1 MQKSILI
8 MVWMLGGL
16 VASGASASDEDSLP
30 FPVDELLADNDV
42 DSDAAPKADDDDG
55 VICRKVEVTG
65 SHRRVRVCTTRAQ
78 REAARDSARELL
90 QDTNRERAG
99 LGREAGG
106 AN

>member
-1 MQKSILI
+1 MKHSNTL
-8 MVWMLGGL
+8 LGGL
-16 VASGASASDEDSLP
+16 LASVLAVGAAAAAESD
-30 FPVDELLADNDV
+30 
-42 DSDAAPKADDDDG
+42 DAAAKPDADEG